1 MLEKPKKGRPKGSKS
16 KDDPKAFVAAIE
28 RALAASGPTEN
39 LVNLT
44 CRQIKAG
51 NTPVMLR
58 ILDMKFGKPAQ
69 TTQLT
74 GADGDALKI
83 IIEHI
88 TA

>member
-1 MLEKPKKGRPKGSKS
+1 MGRPKGSGNKR
-16 KDDPKAFVAAIE
+16 DPALIFVTAVE
-28 RALAASGPTEN
+28 RALAKGGVTDS

-44 CRQIKAG
+44 CREIKKG
-51 NTPVMLR
+51 NTAIHLR
-58 ILDMKFGKPAQ
+58 LMDMKYGKPKETKQ
-69 TTQLT
+69 IT